1 MIEAIFN
8 SLVNK
13 ELLRDIVEANLCKI
27 FEHVYNDLIHA
38 YLKDK
43 LKIPDISEVSILL
56 LFWSETIFNS
66 LVNKELLRDIFEANL
81 CKIFERVFNDLIDNC
96 LKDKLKILDI
106 PEHTKPGAGEV
117 EERYLY
123 ELAGEQ
129 DSNARVLGGE
139 EFDSEEEALDSDEGE
154 LGGGEAADDHL
165 GSPTSEVV
173 STIQ

>member
-1 MIEAIFN
+1 MWQFPCLPNLWFSLDISFRDIAMSLKRSLIIFNYFRSFYFVVILIETIFN

-43 LKIPDISEVSILL
+43 LKIPDISE
-56 LFWSETIFNS
+56 
-66 LVNKELLRDIFEANL
+66 D
-81 CKIFERVFNDLIDNC
+81 
-96 LKDKLKILDI
+96 
-106 PEHTKPGAGEV
+106 TKPGAGEV

-154 LGGGEAADDHL
+154 LGGVEAADDHL
-165 GSPTSEVV
+165 GSSTSEVV